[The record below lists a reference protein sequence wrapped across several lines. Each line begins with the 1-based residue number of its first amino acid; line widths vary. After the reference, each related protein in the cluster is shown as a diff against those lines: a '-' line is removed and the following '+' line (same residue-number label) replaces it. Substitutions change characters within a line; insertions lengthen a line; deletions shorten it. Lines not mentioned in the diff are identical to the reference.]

1 MELGLLDQETVV
13 SWVNRILTPR
23 LPLWLSFHGST
34 HCPQAA
40 SSEGDVDAKEKRIR
54 MTVGGPHHPLSLHKF
69 SFPVSRGWTPLSIT
83 CYLSCLSLELASNPR
98 NEGKWWLDVLLLGCL
113 FRLTPRITSKAVNS
127 VDHFLSVCL
136 SILGLTV
143 TPWLTS
149 VHLLPSTNWGLR
161 V

>member
-1 MELGLLDQETVV
+1 MT
-13 SWVNRILTPR
+13 R
-23 LPLWLSFHGST
+23 
-34 HCPQAA
+34 
-40 SSEGDVDAKEKRIR
+40 EGE
-54 MTVGGPHHPLSLHKF
+54 
-69 SFPVSRGWTPLSIT
+69 
-83 CYLSCLSLELASNPR
+83 R
-98 NEGKWWLDVLLLGCL
+98 ND
-113 FRLTPRITSKAVNS
+113 RITSKAVNS